1 MDYDGAMEGVALP
14 QLLAEADIYMV
25 GIKGTGMAALAEILV
40 AGGAR
45 VTGSDTAEK
54 FFTDDLLQSLG
65 LRYAEGFAASNLPDE
80 IDLVIYSAAYD
91 PANHEELVAATAR
104 GLPLITYA
112 EALGELSGSMPSVG
126 IAGVHGKTTTAAL
139 CAAIVRAAGLPGIVL
154 AGSTLSDLGG
164 RATLIQGR
172 SFFIAE
178 TCEYRRNFLSFRPSV
193 IVVTSIEADHL
204 DYFRDRADIISA
216 FEEYARSLPPRGELI
231 YCADDDGACEL
242 AESISRERPDIR
254 TTAYGENADGEGRVV
269 YLPASPGEIHFSV
282 GRRPFTL
289 RIPGKHNALNAAAA
303 LIATNR
309 ARQMARPNTGEG
321 EADAG
326 ARLAAVA
333 RDALSEFSGTRRR
346 SEIVGEAG
354 GVLILDDYAHH
365 PTAIAATLAGYREFY
380 PGRRLILDFMSHT
393 YSRTKALLDEFGKAL
408 AAADILILHEI
419 YASAREENPGDV
431 DGEQLVEA
439 AGRHGAAS
447 VHFVKQV
454 AEALPLAER
463 IVQPGDLF
471 VTMGA
476 GNNWE
481 LGRALLS
488 KLEEREA
495 AS

>member
-1 MDYDGAMEGVALP
+1 MDYNRAMEGVALP
-14 QLLAEADIYMV
+14 HLLFETEIYMV

-45 VTGSDTAEK
+45 VTGSDVAEK
-54 FFTDDLLQSLG
+54 FYTDGLLHSLG
-65 LRYAEGFAASNLPDE
+65 LRYAEGFAASNLPDK

-91 PANHEELVAATAR
+91 PAIHVELVAAAGR
-104 GLPLITYA
+104 GLPLITYP
-112 EALGELSGSMPSVG
+112 EALGELSGYMPSVG

-139 CAAIVRAAGLPGIVL
+139 CATIVQAAGLPGTVL
-154 AGSTLSDLGG
+154 AGSALSGAGG
-164 RATLIQGR
+164 RATLVQGR

-178 TCEYRRNFLSFRPSV
+178 TCEYRRNFLNFRPFA

-204 DYFRDRADIISA
+204 DYFTDRADIFAA
-216 FEEYARSLPPRGELI
+216 FEEYALSLPHGGELI
-231 YCADDDGACEL
+231 YCADDEGAREL
-242 AESISRERPDIR
+242 ADSIARERPDIR
-254 TTAYGENADGEGRVV
+254 RTAYGERADGEGRIV
-269 YLPASPGEIHFSV
+269 YLPAPTGEIRFSV

-303 LIATNR
+303 LIATDR
-309 ARQMARPNTGEG
+309 VRQIARPGVGQAEF
-321 EADAG
+321 AALARG
-326 ARLAAVA
+326 AV
-333 RDALSEFSGTRRR
+333 SEFPGTRRR
-346 SEIVGEAG
+346 SEIVGESG

-380 PGRRLILDFMSHT
+380 PGRRIILDFMSHT

-408 AAADILILHEI
+408 AAADVLILHEI

-431 DGEQLVEA
+431 DGEQLAEA
-439 AGRHGAAS
+439 ARRHIAGDRHRAS
-447 VHFVKQV
+447 IHFHRKVMD
-454 AEALPLAER
+454 ALPLAEQ
-463 IVQPGDLF
+463 IVQTGDLF

-488 KLEEREA
+488 RLEQREA
-495 AS
+495 AL

>member
-14 QLLAEADIYMV
+14 QSLSEADIYMV

-45 VTGSDTAEK
+45 VTGSDTVEK
-54 FFTDDLLQSLG
+54 FYTDDLLRSLG
-65 LRYAEGFAASNLPDE
+65 LRYAEGFAVSNLPDE

-91 PANHEELVAATAR
+91 PANHEELVAAAAR

-112 EALGELSGSMPSVG
+112 EALGELSRSMPSIG

-154 AGSTLSDLGG
+154 AGSTLSDLGE
-164 RATLIQGR
+164 RATLVQGQ

-178 TCEYRRNFLSFRPSV
+178 TCEYRRNFLSFHPSV

-216 FEEYARSLPPRGELI
+216 FDEYARSLPPRGELI

-242 AESISRERPDIR
+242 AESILRERPDIR
-254 TTAYGENADGEGRVV
+254 RTAYGENADGEGRVV
-269 YLPASPGEIHFSV
+269 YLPAPPGEIRFSV
-282 GRRPFTL
+282 GRRPFML

-303 LIATNR
+303 LIATDR
-309 ARQMARPNTGEG
+309 ARQIAHPNADEG
-321 EADAG
+321 DTEF
-326 ARLAAVA
+326 AAVA
-333 RDALSEFSGTRRR
+333 RDAVLEFHGTRRR

-393 YSRTKALLDEFGKAL
+393 YSRTRALLDEFGKAL

-431 DGEQLVEA
+431 DELFSVNVTRILLPGGGE
-439 AGRHGAAS
+439 S
-447 VHFVKQV
+447 
-454 AEALPLAER
+454 
-463 IVQPGDLF
+463 
-471 VTMGA
+471 
-476 GNNWE
+476 W
-481 LGRALLS
+481 
-488 KLEEREA
+488 
-495 AS
+495 